1 MTVDPSQITT
11 GIALV
16 TALAACVTDLRM
28 RRVPNAL
35 TFSSAALGIAAHA
48 WHAGVTGLLWGL
60 AGCGLGLLLFLPLF
74 ALRGLGGGDV
84 KLLAA
89 FGASVGPRLVVWTA
103 LYGAI
108 AGGVCAV
115 VVTLGAG
122 LFLRTVSN
130 VRFILTQWHVAGVSP
145 VDGFTLDN
153 SSSPRLPY
161 AVPLACGLVGAL
173 WLQA

>member
-1 MTVDPSQITT
+1 MVVDPSQLLA

-16 TALAACVTDLRM
+16 TAAAACATDVRM
-28 RRVPNAL
+28 RRVPNSL
-35 TFSSAALGIAAHA
+35 TFSSAALGIVANV
-48 WHAGVTGLLWGL
+48 WLAGVHGLVWSVV
-60 AGCGLGLLLFLPLF
+60 GCIVGLLLFLPLF

-89 FGASVGPRLVVWTA
+89 FGASVGPHLVFWTA

-115 VVTLGAG
+115 LVSLGAG
-122 LFLRTVSN
+122 LFLRTVGN

-153 SSSPRLPY
+153 STSPRLPY

>member
-1 MTVDPSQITT
+1 MALDPSHIMT

-16 TALAACVTDLRM
+16 TAAAACVTDIRM

-35 TFSSAALGIAAHA
+35 TFSSAAIGIAANV
-48 WHAGVTGLLWGL
+48 WLAGVNGLVWGV
-60 AGCGLGLLLFLPLF
+60 AGCVLGLLLFLPLF

-89 FGASVGPRLVVWTA
+89 FGASIGPRLVFWTA

-115 VVTLGAG
+115 LVTLGAG
-122 LFLRTVSN
+122 LFLRTVGN

-153 SSSPRLPY
+153 STSPRLPY